1 MPDYNAG
8 AALTESV
15 KACQDALATLQR
27 LGRSADADELLTEA
41 ASTSYDAI
49 AADTTRNDEWKL
61 QQYARRYSG
70 TMATLAIKLAAAA
83 NIASTKY
90 QDDAARVF
98 GTKGLAGDPA
108 TLTVSMRDARERID
122 AENDSI
128 KLQRILDDAALGGD
142 DVFARAIAQKAV
154 TNRDADTVTAFQA
167 AYPELAP
174 AVERLWT
181 AAHRKTA
188 TADVVA
194 SMRLSALKPAIL
206 RPLQNY
212 EIQQAAAGQTNPAW
226 AVRA

>member
-15 KACQDALATLQR
+15 KACEDALATLQR

-41 ASTSYDAI
+41 ASTSHDAI

-83 NIASTKY
+83 DIASTKY

-128 KLQRILDDAALGGD
+128 ELQRILDDAALGGD

-154 TNRDADTVTAFQA
+154 DQ
-167 AYPELAP
+167 P
-174 AVERLWT
+174 
-181 AAHRKTA
+181 
-188 TADVVA
+188 
-194 SMRLSALKPAIL
+194 
-206 RPLQNY
+206 
-212 EIQQAAAGQTNPAW
+212 
-226 AVRA
+226 